1 MDRETQLG
9 LWIPRKTSINDLSPS
24 EWGRYNIV
32 KLYKIKMGDFN
43 VKNKRNLKKIKD
55 TTHIIRRLRRT
66 PKPRLGIQKLDKK
79 R

>member
-24 EWGRYNIV
+24 GWGGYYIA

-43 VKNKRNLKKIKD
+43 VKNK
-55 TTHIIRRLRRT
+55 T
-66 PKPRLGIQKLDKK
+66 K
-79 R
+79 RI